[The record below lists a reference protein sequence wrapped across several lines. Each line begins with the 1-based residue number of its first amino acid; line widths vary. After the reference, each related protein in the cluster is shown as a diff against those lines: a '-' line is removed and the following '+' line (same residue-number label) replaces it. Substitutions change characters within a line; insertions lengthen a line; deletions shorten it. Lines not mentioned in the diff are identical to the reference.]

1 MKIISLL
8 QGLGITGFLDITF
21 MSLLIYSVLV
31 WFKKTKAAFVLTGI
45 LIIAGVYILAREF
58 NLLLTATVFQGFF
71 AVILVAVIV
80 IFQEELRH
88 FFEQVAVWSLNRR
101 LTKRES
107 MRLSHPEVE
116 TLVRTAV
123 DLSREKVGAL
133 IIIRGK
139 DMIIRYL
146 NGGVDLDGT
155 LSEHLLKSLLDPH
168 SIGHDGAVVIERG
181 RITKFSSFL
190 PLSKN
195 LESIKHTGTR
205 HAAALGLAEATDAFC
220 IIVSEERGNI
230 SVAHEGVI
238 KKITSG
244 KELSLILDKFYQE
257 IRPIRVKHSLQ
268 DFFVKNSRE
277 KIIALGVAVALWFT
291 LVYGSRLVYKTYT
304 VPIKYSVLPS
314 TMTVRELYPNE
325 VDVTL
330 SGSHRAF
337 YFFDRKHITVFLKL
351 WNLEKGSQKIK
362 ISGADLLFPKKFVFE
377 GIEPP
382 AVRVFVEQQL
392 QNRKE
397 SNNLGQE
404 P

>member
-133 IIIRGK
+133 IVIRGK

-220 IIVSEERGNI
+220 IVVSEERGNI
-230 SVAHEGVI
+230 SVAHE
-238 KKITSG
+238 
-244 KELSLILDKFYQE
+244 
-257 IRPIRVKHSLQ
+257 
-268 DFFVKNSRE
+268 
-277 KIIALGVAVALWFT
+277 
-291 LVYGSRLVYKTYT
+291 
-304 VPIKYSVLPS
+304 
-314 TMTVRELYPNE
+314 
-325 VDVTL
+325 
-330 SGSHRAF
+330 
-337 YFFDRKHITVFLKL
+337 
-351 WNLEKGSQKIK
+351 
-362 ISGADLLFPKKFVFE
+362 
-377 GIEPP
+377 
-382 AVRVFVEQQL
+382 
-392 QNRKE
+392 
-397 SNNLGQE
+397 
-404 P
+404 